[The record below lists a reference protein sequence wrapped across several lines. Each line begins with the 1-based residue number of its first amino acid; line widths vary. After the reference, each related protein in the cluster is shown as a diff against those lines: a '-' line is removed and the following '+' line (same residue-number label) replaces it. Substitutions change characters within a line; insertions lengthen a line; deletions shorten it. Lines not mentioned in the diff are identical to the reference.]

1 IIEFYILRRDDTE
14 ENLQK
19 IAKLF
24 SDMIDK
30 IFPQW
35 LITMKTSLLRPK
47 LPVEAEEKLINID
60 KIIESGSQV
69 LPHELV
75 VEMINKNDY
84 FAKLP
89 CVCRSIGEYSDNPCK
104 VASPEL
110 GCLAAGMVA
119 KFLVQEGMGTE
130 LTKDEAI
137 DYLKRAEKAG
147 LVHNGAN
154 SSGPVTY
161 MLICNCC
168 TCHCGFLR
176 PQAKFGAP
184 GTKRSNFSPKIN
196 NDLCNKCETCVKKCP
211 MSALFHHYP
220 FEPDES
226 DDYILFKENT
236 CIGCGVCAAN
246 CPNNAIMMEKIRDD
260 AVPEQLK
267 LGDKSALEVLF
278 G

>member
-1 IIEFYILRRDDTE
+1 
-14 ENLQK
+14 
-19 IAKLF
+19 
-24 SDMIDK
+24 
-30 IFPQW
+30 
-35 LITMKTSLLRPK
+35 
-47 LPVEAEEKLINID
+47 
-60 KIIESGSQV
+60 
-69 LPHELV
+69 
-75 VEMINKNDY
+75 MINKNDY

-89 CVCRSIGEYSDNPCK
+89 CVCRSIGEYSGNPCK

-119 KFLVQEGMGTE
+119 KIFVQEGMGTE

-220 FEPDES
+220 FESDEA

-246 CPNNAIMMEKIRDD
+246 CPNNAIMMVKIRDD

-267 LGDKSALEVLF
+267 LGDKSALEVIF